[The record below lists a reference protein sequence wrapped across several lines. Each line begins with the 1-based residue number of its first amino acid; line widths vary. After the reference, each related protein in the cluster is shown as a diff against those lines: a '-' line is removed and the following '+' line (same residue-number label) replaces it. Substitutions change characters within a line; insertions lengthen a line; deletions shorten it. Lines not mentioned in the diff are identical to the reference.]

1 MLITTCFTDDPV
13 NAGNCTVGFV
23 TDEDLRVSIATAIHN
38 VQFVIPGLNFSCGG
52 IITEWFLGAVE
63 AGNANRNLYPELQL
77 WRASDISNSTYIK
90 VNNTFLEG
98 TSMLTNLFTGLVN
111 PPIRFQ
117 SGDFIGLFLPDA
129 SMGNADG
136 RLRVYFLQDFGPVNF
151 EYFDTSENT
160 VNLLGSS
167 MTVSQLPLISL
178 VIGNRI
184 HVCGVFVWC
193 CQCWSNQTRTK
204 LIIFIAA
211 LYS

>member
-1 MLITTCFTDDPV
+1 MLITTRFTDDPV

-23 TDEDLRVSIATAIHN
+23 TDEDLNLRVSVATAIHN
-38 VQFVIPGLNFSCGG
+38 VQYVIPGLNFSCGG
-52 IITEWFLGAVE
+52 IITEWFLGAVV
-63 AGNANRNLYPELQL
+63 AGNANQQRDLYPELQL

-90 VNNTFLEG
+90 VNNACLEG
-98 TSMLTNLFTGLVN
+98 TSMITNLFTGLVN

-129 SMGNADG
+129 SMGSADG

-151 EYFDTSENT
+151 EYPTSENT

-178 VIGNRI
+178 VIGNKI
-184 HVCGVFVWC
+184 HYLVSLYGVV
-193 CQCWSNQTRTK
+193 NVGVTK
-204 LIIFIAA
+204 LGQ
-211 LYS
+211 S